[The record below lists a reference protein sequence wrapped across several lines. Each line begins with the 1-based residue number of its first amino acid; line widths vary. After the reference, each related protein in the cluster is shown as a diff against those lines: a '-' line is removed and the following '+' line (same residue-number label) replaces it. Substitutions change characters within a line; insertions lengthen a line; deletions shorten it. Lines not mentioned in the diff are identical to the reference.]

1 VYLIDGASC
10 AAIQRSNNLLALLA
24 RLVREWF
31 PSRRKFTKLVSNHL
45 LRDCYGL
52 VRLSVVNHEFGAYK
66 VGEDGARS
74 GLRVDWN
81 IPLYGLAQIRK
92 CNKIGTLPG

>member
-1 VYLIDGASC
+1 
-10 AAIQRSNNLLALLA
+10 
-24 RLVREWF
+24 
-31 PSRRKFTKLVSNHL
+31 VSNHL

-52 VRLSVVNHEFGAYK
+52 VRLSVVNHEFGAVKNTVNARTRCKSKVNLPYK

-92 CNKIGTLPG
+92 CNKIGTCKK